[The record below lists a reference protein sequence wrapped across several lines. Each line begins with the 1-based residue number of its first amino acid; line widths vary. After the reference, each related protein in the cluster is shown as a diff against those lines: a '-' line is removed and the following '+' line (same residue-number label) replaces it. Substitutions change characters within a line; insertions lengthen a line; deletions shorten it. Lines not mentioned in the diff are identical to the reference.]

1 MLYSAFYRSPVGKL
15 TIASDGENI
24 AGLWIE
30 GQKYFGAALLD
41 ELYPEEGLPVFDMA
55 KEWLARYFE
64 GKRPD
69 PAKLPLKPMGGEFRQ
84 MIWKELCG
92 IPYGKVTTYG
102 AIAKRAGE
110 ALQRRMSA
118 QAVGG
123 AVAHNPISI
132 MIPCHRVV
140 GANGSLTGYAG
151 GLDVKKALLELEGVD
166 LSCFFEPK
174 KGMEQGRI

>member
-84 MIWKELCG
+84 MIWRILFF
-92 IPYGKVTTYG
+92 
-102 AIAKRAGE
+102 R
-110 ALQRRMSA
+110 
-118 QAVGG
+118 
-123 AVAHNPISI
+123 N
-132 MIPCHRVV
+132 
-140 GANGSLTGYAG
+140 
-151 GLDVKKALLELEGVD
+151 LLRFP
-166 LSCFFEPK
+166 SPN
-174 KGMEQGRI
+174 